1 MKQGLAALDLITDK
15 VLSYG
20 PSKKNLG
27 KPAKSSKKVAKKRRK
42 RRSTP

>member
-15 VLSYG
+15 VLAYR

-27 KPAKSSKKVAKKRRK
+27 KPAKPSKKVTKKRK
-42 RRSTP
+42 KTRSTP

>member
-1 MKQGLAALDLITDK
+1 MKQGLAALDIITDK
-15 VLSYG
+15 VLAYG

-27 KPAKSSKKVAKKRRK
+27 KPAKTTKKSAKKRRK